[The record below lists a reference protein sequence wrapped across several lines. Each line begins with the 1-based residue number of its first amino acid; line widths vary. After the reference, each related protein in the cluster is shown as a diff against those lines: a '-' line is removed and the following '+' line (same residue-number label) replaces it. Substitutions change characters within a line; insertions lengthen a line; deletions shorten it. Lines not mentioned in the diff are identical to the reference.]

1 MAYKEEKVSLLPKLK
16 ASIKERNLDRLYVFH
31 GEEAFLRN
39 HYLGQIKKILV
50 DELTESFNYHKLNSE
65 TFSADA
71 FANAVESLP
80 MMAEHTYVLVDDI
93 DLFDLDEPER
103 EKLIETISDIPD
115 YCTVIFSYE
124 ATPWKPDK
132 RLQKLWKAIDTNA
145 VIVEFAKQEQRD
157 LINWVGRHFAANKK
171 QIAPGLCSYLI
182 DITGG
187 TMTALAGEITK
198 ICAFSGADTIVK
210 SDIDAVVEPVLDAV
224 VFDITDCITEGRY
237 DVALQKMRDVMKKQ
251 EDPLAVLG
259 AIGANLRRTS
269 AAKILQD
276 NGKTVEDFAK
286 LYNINFPS
294 VARRTMENAKRL
306 KPEFCARAMELIMET
321 DRKLKTSR
329 DNAERLMELL
339 ILQLAQEAQ
348 HG

>member
-1 MAYKEEKVSLLPKLK
+1 MANKEEKVNLLPKLK
-16 ASIKERNLDRLYVFH
+16 ASIKERSFDRFYVFH

-39 HYLGQIKKILV
+39 HYLGQMKKVLI

-65 TFSADA
+65 TFSPDA

-80 MMAEHTYVLVDDI
+80 MMAETTFVLVDDI
-93 DLFDLDEPER
+93 DLFVLNEQER
-103 EKLIETISDIPD
+103 EKMIEVFSDIPE
-115 YCTVIFSYE
+115 YCTVVFSYE

-132 RLQKLWKAIDTNA
+132 RLQKLWKAIEANA

-198 ICAFSGADTIVK
+198 ICAFSGADTITK

-237 DVALQKMRDVMKKQ
+237 DIALRKLQDVLKKQ
-251 EDPLAVLG
+251 EEPLMVLG
-259 AIGANLRRTS
+259 AIGSHLRRVS
-269 AAKILQD
+269 GAKIMQN
-276 NGKTVEDFAK
+276 NGKTVDDFARV
-286 LYNINFPS
+286 YNIRYPAM
-294 VARRTMENAKRL
+294 ARRTMETAKRL
-306 KPEFCARAMELIMET
+306 KPEFCARAMELVMET
-321 DRKLKTSR
+321 DRNLKTSI
-329 DNAERLMELL
+329 DTPDRLMELL
-339 ILQLAQEAQ
+339 ILQLAQEARN
-348 HG
+348 G